1 MHSSLFS
8 SLGWRQSAEDL
19 SPCQSLVHSMDVCA
33 MAPPHIQPAFAVTP
47 CPLQSWC
54 CSPQDRCG
62 LQGPKLRCCIL
73 YLYLAAAGLLMM
85 VGMHNAGPRVPHWH
99 PKIVIDIVSCS
110 LGPDFVSVLDKCSE
124 NCQIWVLVTWPR
136 QVPERKVRLGISYVI
151 STGIYFVGDEGVFGC
166 ASRSSHANPKGVPF
180 ASWWQ
185 KQQ

>member
-1 MHSSLFS
+1 M
-8 SLGWRQSAEDL
+8 
-19 SPCQSLVHSMDVCA
+19 
-33 MAPPHIQPAFAVTP
+33 
-47 CPLQSWC
+47 
-54 CSPQDRCG
+54 
-62 LQGPKLRCCIL
+62 

-85 VGMHNAGPRVPHWH
+85 VGMHSAGPRVPHWH